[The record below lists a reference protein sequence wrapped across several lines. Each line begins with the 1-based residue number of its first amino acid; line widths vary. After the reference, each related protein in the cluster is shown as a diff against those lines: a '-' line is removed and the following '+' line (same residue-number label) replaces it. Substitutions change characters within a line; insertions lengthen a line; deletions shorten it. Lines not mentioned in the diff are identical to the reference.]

1 MLPFLFAGFGIGF
14 AGSFHCIGMCG
25 PLAIAMPW
33 YSGEGYALKVLRYHL
48 GRTLTYVVLGQCFG
62 IIGNAFYIAGY
73 QQLLSIALGVLILYI
88 SLNKILSGK
97 IPIFKLSFPEKL
109 NIASSTLFRNHNL
122 MNKPFLF
129 GMINGLLPCG
139 LIYLAVATAMTTG
152 NLWSSV
158 MVMAAFGFG
167 TMPLFSVFLLGI
179 NKVSFSIR
187 NKINKT
193 MPYLVLLT
201 SILLILRGLNLGIQY
216 VSPKLNVEG
225 TTPGII
231 NCK

>member
-48 GRTLTYVVLGQCFG
+48 GRTLTYVVLGLCFG

-97 IPIFKLSFPEKL
+97 IPIFKLPFP
-109 NIASSTLFRNHNL
+109 
-122 MNKPFLF
+122 
-129 GMINGLLPCG
+129 GL
-139 LIYLAVATAMTTG
+139 G
-152 NLWSSV
+152 N
-158 MVMAAFGFG
+158 
-167 TMPLFSVFLLGI
+167 T
-179 NKVSFSIR
+179 
-187 NKINKT
+187 
-193 MPYLVLLT
+193 LLT
-201 SILLILRGLNLGIQY
+201 ID
-216 VSPKLNVEG
+216 
-225 TTPGII
+225 
-231 NCK
+231 